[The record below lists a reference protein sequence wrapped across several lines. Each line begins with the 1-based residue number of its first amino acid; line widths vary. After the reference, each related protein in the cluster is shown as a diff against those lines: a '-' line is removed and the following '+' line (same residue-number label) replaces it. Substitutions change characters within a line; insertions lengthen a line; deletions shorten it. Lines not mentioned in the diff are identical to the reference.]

1 MTDSLERVHAEDTIH
16 IETVAANQEKS
27 RAPQQTIPATH
38 FRSEG
43 DVNTTPA
50 RQAWNESLNHQATQ
64 KLLKRD
70 SEVFLHQAMSTPC
83 LDSLEAADGI
93 YLQDSSGKR
102 YMDFHGNNVHQLGH
116 GHPHVIKK
124 MTEQMA
130 SLPFSP
136 RRFTNET
143 AVKCA
148 EKLTQICSGD
158 LNRVL
163 FAPGGTSV
171 IGMAL
176 KLARHVTN
184 NFKVVSLWDSFHGAS
199 LDAISVGG
207 EACFREGM
215 GPLMAGVERIPP
227 AVSYRGAFPNPNA
240 SNNDNNQDQAS
251 DVHYADYLEYVIEK
265 EGGIGAFIAEAV
277 RNTDVQVPSK
287 AYWKRI
293 REICDKHNVLLIID
307 DIPNGM
313 GRSGEW
319 FTHQAFDIE
328 PDILCIGKGLGGGL
342 IPIAAMITKDKY
354 NTAAQVSL
362 GHYTHEK
369 SPLGC
374 AAALA
379 TIEVIEQEKLLDKTQ
394 SDSKFM
400 REQLLRMKEKYPVIG
415 DVRGIGLLWG
425 VELVT
430 DRTTKNRAFDEAEA
444 TLYQCLNNGLSFK
457 VSQGNV
463 IQLSPPL
470 IISRTNLQAALNIF
484 ENAIQQVCI
493 DFNYI

>member
-1 MTDSLERVHAEDTIH
+1 MTQNI
-16 IETVAANQEKS
+16 K
-27 RAPQQTIPATH
+27 PTH

-50 RQAWNESLNHQATQ
+50 RQAWNASMDDERTQA
-64 KLLKRD
+64 LLKRD

-83 LDSLEAADGI
+83 LDTLEAAEGI
-93 YLQDSSGKR
+93 YIQDSTGKK
-102 YMDFHGNNVHQLGH
+102 YMDFHGNNVHQLGYS
-116 GHPHVIKK
+116 HPHVIKRVQ
-124 MTEQMA
+124 EQIA
-130 SLPFSP
+130 KLPFSP

-143 AVKCA
+143 AIECA
-148 EKLTQICSGD
+148 EKLTQICGGE

-171 IGMAL
+171 VGMAL
-176 KLARHVTN
+176 KLARHITGN
-184 NFKVVSLWDSFHGAS
+184 YKVVSLWDSFHGAS

-207 EACFREGM
+207 EACFRQGM
-215 GPLMAGVERIPP
+215 GPLMAGVDRIPP
-227 AVSYRGAFPNPNA
+227 AVSYRGAFPVA
-240 SNNDNNQDQAS
+240 DGS

-265 EGGIGAFIAEAV
+265 EGGVGAFIAEAV

-293 REICDKHNVLLIID
+293 REICDKHNVMLIID

-319 FTHQAFDIE
+319 FTYQAYDIE
-328 PDILCIGKGLGGGL
+328 PDMLCIGKGLGGGL
-342 IPIAAMITKDKY
+342 VPIAAMVTKDKY
-354 NTAAQVSL
+354 NTAEQISM

-369 SPLGC
+369 SPIGC

-379 TIEVIEQEKLLDKTQ
+379 TMEAIEQEGLLDKAKA
-394 SDSKFM
+394 DSQFM
-400 REQLLRMKEKYPVIG
+400 REKLLEMKAKYPVIG
-415 DVRGIGLLWG
+415 DVRGIGMLWG
-425 VELVT
+425 IELVI
-430 DRTTKNRAFDEAEA
+430 DHESKARAYDEAEA
-444 TLYQCLNNGLSFK
+444 VLYQCLNNGVSFK

-470 IISRTNLQAALNIF
+470 IITREQLTEALAIF
-484 ENAIQQVCI
+484 EEAIAKVCK

>member
-1 MTDSLERVHAEDTIH
+1 MTQNI
-16 IETVAANQEKS
+16 K
-27 RAPQQTIPATH
+27 PTH

-50 RQAWNESLNHQATQ
+50 RQAWNASMDDERTQ
-64 KLLKRD
+64 TLLKRD

-83 LDSLEAADGI
+83 LDTLEAAEGI
-93 YLQDSSGKR
+93 YIQDATGKK
-102 YMDFHGNNVHQLGH
+102 YMDFHGNNVHQLGY
-116 GHPHVIKK
+116 GHPHVIKRVQ
-124 MTEQMA
+124 EQIA
-130 SLPFSP
+130 QLPFSP

-143 AVKCA
+143 AIECA
-148 EKLTQICSGD
+148 EKLTQICGGE

-163 FAPGGTSV
+163 FAPGGTSAV
-171 IGMAL
+171 GMAL
-176 KLARHVTN
+176 KLARHITGN
-184 NFKVVSLWDSFHGAS
+184 YKVVSLWDSFHGAS

-207 EACFREGM
+207 EACFRQGM

-227 AVSYRGAFPNPNA
+227 AVSYRGAFPVA
-240 SNNDNNQDQAS
+240 DGS

-265 EGGIGAFIAEAV
+265 EGGVGAFIAEAV

-293 REICDKHNVLLIID
+293 REICDKHNVMLIID

-319 FTHQAFDIE
+319 FTYQAYDIE
-328 PDILCIGKGLGGGL
+328 PDMLCIGKGLGGGL
-342 IPIAAMITKDKY
+342 VPIAAMVTKDKY
-354 NTAAQVSL
+354 NTAEQISM

-369 SPLGC
+369 SPIGC

-379 TIEVIEQEKLLDKTQ
+379 TMEAIEQDGLLDKAKADSQFMREKLL
-394 SDSKFM
+394 
-400 REQLLRMKEKYPVIG
+400 EMKAKYPVIG
-415 DVRGIGLLWG
+415 DVRGIGMLWG
-425 VELVT
+425 IELVT
-430 DRTTKNRAFDEAEA
+430 DHESKARAYDEAEA
-444 TLYQCLNNGLSFK
+444 VLYQCLNNGVSFK

-470 IISRTNLQAALNIF
+470 IITREQLTEALAIF
-484 ENAIQQVCI
+484 EEAIAKVCK

>member
-1 MTDSLERVHAEDTIH
+1 MSQNV
-16 IETVAANQEKS
+16 K
-27 RAPQQTIPATH
+27 PTH

-50 RQAWNESLNHQATQ
+50 RQVWNESMDDERTQ
-64 KLLKRD
+64 TLLKRD
-70 SEVFLHQAMSTPC
+70 SDVFLHQAMSTPC
-83 LDSLEAADGI
+83 LDTLEAAEGI
-93 YLQDSSGKR
+93 YIQDANGKK
-102 YMDFHGNNVHQLGH
+102 YMDFHGNNVHQLGY
-116 GHPHVIKK
+116 GHPHVIERVQ
-124 MTEQMA
+124 EQIA
-130 SLPFSP
+130 KLPFSP

-143 AVKCA
+143 AIECA
-148 EKLTQICSGD
+148 EKLTQICGGE

-163 FAPGGTSV
+163 FAPGGTST

-176 KLARHVTN
+176 KLARHITGN
-184 NFKVVSLWDSFHGAS
+184 YKVVSLWDSFHGAS

-207 EACFREGM
+207 EACFRHGM

-227 AVSYRGAFPNPNA
+227 AVSYRGALPSP
-240 SNNDNNQDQAS
+240 DGH

-265 EGGIGAFIAEAV
+265 EGGVGAFIAEAV

-293 REICDKHNVLLIID
+293 REICDNHNVMLIID

-319 FTHQAFDIE
+319 FTYQAYDIE

-342 IPIAAMITKDKY
+342 VPIAAMVTKDKY
-354 NTAAQVSL
+354 NTAEQISM

-369 SPLGC
+369 SPIGC

-379 TIEVIEQEKLLDKTQ
+379 TMEVIEQENLLDKAKADGQ
-394 SDSKFM
+394 FM
-400 REQLLRMKEKYPVIG
+400 REKLLEMKAKYPVIG
-415 DVRGIGLLWG
+415 DVRGIGMLWG

-430 DRTTKNRAFDEAEA
+430 DHETKQRAFDEAEA
-444 TLYQCLNNGLSFK
+444 VLYQCLNDGVSFK

-470 IISRTNLQAALNIF
+470 VITREQLTLAMAIF
-484 ENAIQQVCI
+484 DEAIAKVCK
-493 DFNYI
+493 DFNYL

>member
-1 MTDSLERVHAEDTIH
+1 MTQNI
-16 IETVAANQEKS
+16 K
-27 RAPQQTIPATH
+27 PTH

-50 RQAWNESLNHQATQ
+50 RQAWNASMDDERTQA
-64 KLLKRD
+64 LLKRD
-70 SEVFLHQAMSTPC
+70 SKVFLHQAMSTPC
-83 LDSLEAADGI
+83 LDTLEAAEGI
-93 YLQDSSGKR
+93 YIQDATGKK
-102 YMDFHGNNVHQLGH
+102 YMDFHGNNVHQLGYA
-116 GHPHVIKK
+116 HPHVIKRVQ
-124 MTEQMA
+124 EQIA
-130 SLPFSP
+130 KLPFSP

-143 AVKCA
+143 AIECA
-148 EKLTQICSGD
+148 EKLTQICGGD
-158 LNRVL
+158 LTRVL
-163 FAPGGTSV
+163 FAPGGTSA

-176 KLARHVTN
+176 KLARHITGN
-184 NFKVVSLWDSFHGAS
+184 YKVVSLWDSFHGAS

-207 EACFREGM
+207 EACFRQGM

-227 AVSYRGAFPNPNA
+227 AVSYRGAFPA
-240 SNNDNNQDQAS
+240 SDGS

-265 EGGIGAFIAEAV
+265 EGGVGAFIAEAV

-293 REICDKHNVLLIID
+293 REICDKHDVMLIID

-319 FTHQAFDIE
+319 FTYQAYDIE
-328 PDILCIGKGLGGGL
+328 PDMLCVGKGLGGGL
-342 IPIAAMITKDKY
+342 VPIAAMVTKDKY
-354 NTAAQVSL
+354 NTAEQISM

-369 SPLGC
+369 SPIGC

-379 TIEVIEQEKLLDKTQ
+379 TMEAIEQDGLLDKAKADSQFMREKLL
-394 SDSKFM
+394 
-400 REQLLRMKEKYPVIG
+400 EMKAKYSVIG
-415 DVRGIGLLWG
+415 DVRGIGMLWG
-425 VELVT
+425 IELVT
-430 DRTTKNRAFDEAEA
+430 DHESKARAYDEAEA
-444 TLYQCLNNGLSFK
+444 VLYQCLNNGVSFK

-470 IISRTNLQAALNIF
+470 IITREQLIEALAIF
-484 ENAIQQVCI
+484 EEAIAKVCK

>member
-1 MTDSLERVHAEDTIH
+1 MTQNI
-16 IETVAANQEKS
+16 K
-27 RAPQQTIPATH
+27 PTH

-50 RQAWNESLNHQATQ
+50 RQAWNASMDDERTQA
-64 KLLKRD
+64 LLKRD

-83 LDSLEAADGI
+83 LDTLEAAEGI
-93 YLQDSSGKR
+93 YIQDATGKK
-102 YMDFHGNNVHQLGH
+102 YMDFHGNNVHQLGY
-116 GHPHVIKK
+116 GHPHVIKRVQ
-124 MTEQMA
+124 EQIA
-130 SLPFSP
+130 KLPFSP

-143 AVKCA
+143 AIECA
-148 EKLTQICSGD
+148 EKLTQICGGE

-163 FAPGGTSV
+163 FAPGGTSAV
-171 IGMAL
+171 GMAL
-176 KLARHVTN
+176 KLARHITGN
-184 NFKVVSLWDSFHGAS
+184 YKVVSLWDSFHGAS

-207 EACFREGM
+207 EACFRQGM

-227 AVSYRGAFPNPNA
+227 AVSYRGAFPVA
-240 SNNDNNQDQAS
+240 DGS

-265 EGGIGAFIAEAV
+265 EGGVGAFIAEAV

-293 REICDKHNVLLIID
+293 REICDKHNVMLIID

-319 FTHQAFDIE
+319 FTYQAYDIE
-328 PDILCIGKGLGGGL
+328 PDMLCIGKGLGGGL
-342 IPIAAMITKDKY
+342 VPIAAMVTKDKY
-354 NTAAQVSL
+354 NTAEQISM

-369 SPLGC
+369 SPIGC

-379 TIEVIEQEKLLDKTQ
+379 TMEAIEQDNLLDKAKADSQFMREKLL
-394 SDSKFM
+394 
-400 REQLLRMKEKYPVIG
+400 EMKAKYPVIG
-415 DVRGIGLLWG
+415 DVRGIGMLWG
-425 VELVT
+425 IELVT
-430 DRTTKNRAFDEAEA
+430 DHESKARAYDEAEA
-444 TLYQCLNNGLSFK
+444 VLYQCLNNGVSFK

-470 IISRTNLQAALNIF
+470 IITREQLIEALAIF
-484 ENAIQQVCI
+484 EEAIAKVCK
-493 DFNYI
+493 DFNYF

>member
-1 MTDSLERVHAEDTIH
+1 MTQNI
-16 IETVAANQEKS
+16 K
-27 RAPQQTIPATH
+27 PTH

-50 RQAWNESLNHQATQ
+50 RQAWKASMDDERTQA
-64 KLLKRD
+64 LLKRD

-83 LDSLEAADGI
+83 LDTLEAAEGI
-93 YLQDSSGKR
+93 YIQDATGKK
-102 YMDFHGNNVHQLGH
+102 YMDFHGNNVHQLGY
-116 GHPHVIKK
+116 GHPHVIKRVQ
-124 MTEQMA
+124 EQIA
-130 SLPFSP
+130 KLPFSP

-143 AVKCA
+143 AIECA
-148 EKLTQICSGD
+148 EKLTQICGGE

-163 FAPGGTSV
+163 FAPGGTSAV
-171 IGMAL
+171 GMAL
-176 KLARHVTN
+176 KLARHITGN
-184 NFKVVSLWDSFHGAS
+184 YKVVSLWDSFHGAS

-207 EACFREGM
+207 EACFRQGM

-227 AVSYRGAFPNPNA
+227 AVSYRGAFPVV
-240 SNNDNNQDQAS
+240 DGS

-265 EGGIGAFIAEAV
+265 EGGVGAFIAEAV

-293 REICDKHNVLLIID
+293 REICDKHNVMLIID

-319 FTHQAFDIE
+319 FTYQAYDID
-328 PDILCIGKGLGGGL
+328 PDMLCIGKGLGGGL
-342 IPIAAMITKDKY
+342 VPIAAMVTKDKY
-354 NTAAQVSL
+354 NTAEQISM

-369 SPLGC
+369 SPIGC

-379 TIEVIEQEKLLDKTQ
+379 TMEAIEQDGLLDKAKADSQFMREKLL
-394 SDSKFM
+394 
-400 REQLLRMKEKYPVIG
+400 EMKAKYPVIG
-415 DVRGIGLLWG
+415 DVRGIGMLWG
-425 VELVT
+425 IELVT
-430 DRTTKNRAFDEAEA
+430 SHESKARAYDEAE
-444 TLYQCLNNGLSFK
+444 TVLYQCLNNGVSFK

-470 IISRTNLQAALNIF
+470 IITREQLTEALAIF
-484 ENAIQQVCI
+484 EEAIAKVCK
-493 DFNYI
+493 DFNYF

>member
-1 MTDSLERVHAEDTIH
+1 MTQNI
-16 IETVAANQEKS
+16 K
-27 RAPQQTIPATH
+27 PTH

-50 RQAWNESLNHQATQ
+50 RQAWNASMDDERTQA
-64 KLLKRD
+64 LLKRD

-83 LDSLEAADGI
+83 LDTLEAAEGI
-93 YLQDSSGKR
+93 YIQDATGKK
-102 YMDFHGNNVHQLGH
+102 YMDFHGNNVHQLGY
-116 GHPHVIKK
+116 GHPHVIKRVQ
-124 MTEQMA
+124 EQIA
-130 SLPFSP
+130 KLPFSP

-143 AVKCA
+143 AIECA
-148 EKLTQICSGD
+148 EKLTQICGGE

-163 FAPGGTSV
+163 FAPGGTSAV
-171 IGMAL
+171 GMAL
-176 KLARHVTN
+176 KLARHITGN
-184 NFKVVSLWDSFHGAS
+184 YKVVSLWDSFHGAS

-207 EACFREGM
+207 EACFRQGM

-227 AVSYRGAFPNPNA
+227 AVSYRGAFPVA
-240 SNNDNNQDQAS
+240 DGS

-265 EGGIGAFIAEAV
+265 EGGVGAFIAEAV

-293 REICDKHNVLLIID
+293 REICDKHNVMLIID

-319 FTHQAFDIE
+319 FTYQAYDIE
-328 PDILCIGKGLGGGL
+328 PDMLCIGKGLGGGL
-342 IPIAAMITKDKY
+342 VPIAAMVTKDKY
-354 NTAAQVSL
+354 NTAEQISM

-369 SPLGC
+369 SPIGC

-379 TIEVIEQEKLLDKTQ
+379 TMEAIEQDGLLDKAKADSQFMREKLL
-394 SDSKFM
+394 
-400 REQLLRMKEKYPVIG
+400 EMKAKYPVIG
-415 DVRGIGLLWG
+415 DVRGIGMLWG
-425 VELVT
+425 IELVT
-430 DRTTKNRAFDEAEA
+430 DHESKARAYDEAEA
-444 TLYQCLNNGLSFK
+444 VLYQCLNNGVSFK

-470 IISRTNLQAALNIF
+470 IITREQLTEALAIF
-484 ENAIQQVCI
+484 EEAIANVCK
-493 DFNYI
+493 DFNYF

>member
-1 MTDSLERVHAEDTIH
+1 MTQNI
-16 IETVAANQEKS
+16 K
-27 RAPQQTIPATH
+27 PTH

-50 RQAWNESLNHQATQ
+50 RQAWNASMDDERTQA
-64 KLLKRD
+64 LLKRD

-83 LDSLEAADGI
+83 LDTLEAAEGI
-93 YLQDSSGKR
+93 YIQDATGKK
-102 YMDFHGNNVHQLGH
+102 YMDFHGNNVHQLGY
-116 GHPHVIKK
+116 GHPHVIKRVQ
-124 MTEQMA
+124 EQIA
-130 SLPFSP
+130 KLPFSP

-143 AVKCA
+143 AIECA
-148 EKLTQICSGD
+148 EKLTQICGGE

-163 FAPGGTSV
+163 FAPGGTSAV
-171 IGMAL
+171 GMAL
-176 KLARHVTN
+176 KLARHITGN
-184 NFKVVSLWDSFHGAS
+184 YKVVSLWDSFHGAS

-207 EACFREGM
+207 EACFRQGM

-227 AVSYRGAFPNPNA
+227 AVSYRGAFPVA
-240 SNNDNNQDQAS
+240 DGS

-265 EGGIGAFIAEAV
+265 EGGVGAFIAEAV

-293 REICDKHNVLLIID
+293 REICDKHNVMLIID

-319 FTHQAFDIE
+319 FTYQAYDIE
-328 PDILCIGKGLGGGL
+328 PDMLCIGKGLGGGL
-342 IPIAAMITKDKY
+342 VPIAAMVTKDKY
-354 NTAAQVSL
+354 NTAEQISM

-369 SPLGC
+369 SPIGC

-379 TIEVIEQEKLLDKTQ
+379 TMEAIEQDGLLDKAKADSQFMHEKLL
-394 SDSKFM
+394 
-400 REQLLRMKEKYPVIG
+400 EMKAKYPVIG
-415 DVRGIGLLWG
+415 DVRGIGMLWG
-425 VELVT
+425 IELVT
-430 DRTTKNRAFDEAEA
+430 DHESKARAYDEAEA
-444 TLYQCLNNGLSFK
+444 VLYQCLNNGVSFK

-470 IISRTNLQAALNIF
+470 IITREQLIEALAIF
-484 ENAIQQVCI
+484 EEAIAKVCK
-493 DFNYI
+493 DFNYF

>member
-1 MTDSLERVHAEDTIH
+1 MTQNI
-16 IETVAANQEKS
+16 K
-27 RAPQQTIPATH
+27 PTH

-50 RQAWNESLNHQATQ
+50 RQAWNASMDDERTQA
-64 KLLKRD
+64 LLKRD

-83 LDSLEAADGI
+83 LDTLEAAEGI
-93 YLQDSSGKR
+93 YIQDSTGKK
-102 YMDFHGNNVHQLGH
+102 YMDFHGNNVHQLGY
-116 GHPHVIKK
+116 GHPHVIKRVQ
-124 MTEQMA
+124 EQIA
-130 SLPFSP
+130 KLPFSP

-143 AVKCA
+143 AIECA
-148 EKLTQICSGD
+148 EKLTQICGGE

-163 FAPGGTSV
+163 FAPGGTSAV
-171 IGMAL
+171 GMAL
-176 KLARHVTN
+176 KLARHITGN
-184 NFKVVSLWDSFHGAS
+184 YKVVSLWDSFHGAS

-207 EACFREGM
+207 EACFRQGM

-227 AVSYRGAFPNPNA
+227 AVSYRGAFPVA
-240 SNNDNNQDQAS
+240 DGS

-265 EGGIGAFIAEAV
+265 EGGVGAFIAEAV

-293 REICDKHNVLLIID
+293 REICDKHNVMLIID

-319 FTHQAFDIE
+319 FTYQAYDIE
-328 PDILCIGKGLGGGL
+328 PDMLCIGKGLGGGL
-342 IPIAAMITKDKY
+342 VPIAAMVTKDKY
-354 NTAAQVSL
+354 NTAEQISM

-369 SPLGC
+369 SPIGC

-379 TIEVIEQEKLLDKTQ
+379 TMEAIEQDGLLDKVKADSQFMREKLL
-394 SDSKFM
+394 
-400 REQLLRMKEKYPVIG
+400 EMKAKYPVIG
-415 DVRGIGLLWG
+415 DVRGIGMLWG
-425 VELVT
+425 IELVT
-430 DRTTKNRAFDEAEA
+430 DHESKARAYDEAEA
-444 TLYQCLNNGLSFK
+444 VLYQCLNNGVSFK

-470 IISRTNLQAALNIF
+470 IITREQLIEALAIF
-484 ENAIQQVCI
+484 EEAIAKVCK
-493 DFNYI
+493 DFNYF

>member
-1 MTDSLERVHAEDTIH
+1 MTHNIKP
-16 IETVAANQEKS
+16 I
-27 RAPQQTIPATH
+27 H

-50 RQAWNESLNHQATQ
+50 RQAWNASMDDERTQA
-64 KLLKRD
+64 LLKRD

-83 LDSLEAADGI
+83 LDTLEAAEGI
-93 YLQDSSGKR
+93 YIQDATGKK
-102 YMDFHGNNVHQLGH
+102 YMDFHGNNVHQLGY
-116 GHPHVIKK
+116 GHPHVIKRVQ
-124 MTEQMA
+124 EQIA
-130 SLPFSP
+130 KLPFSP

-143 AVKCA
+143 AIECA
-148 EKLTQICSGD
+148 EKLTQICGGE

-163 FAPGGTSV
+163 FAPGGTSAV
-171 IGMAL
+171 GMAL
-176 KLARHVTN
+176 KLARHITGN
-184 NFKVVSLWDSFHGAS
+184 YKVVSLWDSFHGAS

-207 EACFREGM
+207 EACFRQGM

-227 AVSYRGAFPNPNA
+227 AVSYRGAFPVT
-240 SNNDNNQDQAS
+240 DGS

-265 EGGIGAFIAEAV
+265 EGGVGAFIAEAV

-293 REICDKHNVLLIID
+293 REICDKHNVMLIID

-319 FTHQAFDIE
+319 FTYQAYDIE

-342 IPIAAMITKDKY
+342 VPIAAMVTKDKY
-354 NTAAQVSL
+354 NTAEQISM

-369 SPLGC
+369 SPIGC

-379 TIEVIEQEKLLDKTQ
+379 TMEAIEQDGLLDKVKADSQFMREKLL
-394 SDSKFM
+394 
-400 REQLLRMKEKYPVIG
+400 EMKAKYPVIG
-415 DVRGIGLLWG
+415 DVRGIGMLWG
-425 VELVT
+425 IELVT
-430 DRTTKNRAFDEAEA
+430 DHESKARAYDEAEA
-444 TLYQCLNNGLSFK
+444 VLYQCLNNGVSFK

-470 IISRTNLQAALNIF
+470 IITREQLTEALAIF
-484 ENAIQQVCI
+484 EEAIAKVCK
-493 DFNYI
+493 DFNYF

>member
-1 MTDSLERVHAEDTIH
+1 MTQNI
-16 IETVAANQEKS
+16 K
-27 RAPQQTIPATH
+27 PTH

-50 RQAWNESLNHQATQ
+50 RQAWNALMDDERTQA
-64 KLLKRD
+64 LLKRD

-83 LDSLEAADGI
+83 LDTLEAAEGI
-93 YLQDSSGKR
+93 YIQDATGKK
-102 YMDFHGNNVHQLGH
+102 YIDFHGNNVHQLGY
-116 GHPHVIKK
+116 GHPHVIKRVQ
-124 MTEQMA
+124 EQIA
-130 SLPFSP
+130 KLPFSP

-143 AVKCA
+143 AIECA
-148 EKLTQICSGD
+148 EKLTQICGGE

-163 FAPGGTSV
+163 FAPGGTSAV
-171 IGMAL
+171 GMAL
-176 KLARHVTN
+176 KLARHITGN
-184 NFKVVSLWDSFHGAS
+184 YKVVSLWDSFHGAS

-207 EACFREGM
+207 EACFRQGM

-227 AVSYRGAFPNPNA
+227 AVSYRGAFPVA
-240 SNNDNNQDQAS
+240 DGS

-265 EGGIGAFIAEAV
+265 EGGVGAFIAEAV

-293 REICDKHNVLLIID
+293 REICDKHNVMLIID

-319 FTHQAFDIE
+319 FTYQAYDIE
-328 PDILCIGKGLGGGL
+328 PDMLCIGKGLGGGL
-342 IPIAAMITKDKY
+342 VPIAAMVTKDKY
-354 NTAAQVSL
+354 NTAEQISM

-369 SPLGC
+369 SPIGC

-379 TIEVIEQEKLLDKTQ
+379 TMEAIEQDGLLDKAKADSQFMREKLL
-394 SDSKFM
+394 
-400 REQLLRMKEKYPVIG
+400 EMKAKYPVIG
-415 DVRGIGLLWG
+415 DVRGIGMLWG
-425 VELVT
+425 IELVT
-430 DRTTKNRAFDEAEA
+430 DHESKARAYDEAEA
-444 TLYQCLNNGLSFK
+444 VLYQCLNNGVSFK

-470 IISRTNLQAALNIF
+470 IITREQLTKALAIF
-484 ENAIQQVCI
+484 EEAIANVCK
-493 DFNYI
+493 DFNYF

>member
-1 MTDSLERVHAEDTIH
+1 MTQNI
-16 IETVAANQEKS
+16 K
-27 RAPQQTIPATH
+27 PTH

-50 RQAWNESLNHQATQ
+50 RQAWNASMDDERTQA
-64 KLLKRD
+64 LLKRD

-83 LDSLEAADGI
+83 LDTLEAAEGI
-93 YLQDSSGKR
+93 YIQDATGKK
-102 YMDFHGNNVHQLGH
+102 YMDFHGNNVHQLGY
-116 GHPHVIKK
+116 GHPHVIKRVQ
-124 MTEQMA
+124 EQIA
-130 SLPFSP
+130 KLPFSP

-143 AVKCA
+143 AIECA
-148 EKLTQICSGD
+148 EKLTQICGGE

-163 FAPGGTSV
+163 FAPGGTSAV
-171 IGMAL
+171 GMAL
-176 KLARHVTN
+176 KLARHITGN
-184 NFKVVSLWDSFHGAS
+184 YKVVSLWDSFHGAS

-207 EACFREGM
+207 EACFRQGM

-227 AVSYRGAFPNPNA
+227 AVSYRGAFPVA
-240 SNNDNNQDQAS
+240 DGS

-265 EGGIGAFIAEAV
+265 EGGVGAFIAEAV

-293 REICDKHNVLLIID
+293 REICDKHNVMLIID

-319 FTHQAFDIE
+319 FTYQAYDIE
-328 PDILCIGKGLGGGL
+328 PDMLCIGKGLGGGL
-342 IPIAAMITKDKY
+342 VPIAAMVTKDKY
-354 NTAAQVSL
+354 NTAEQISM

-369 SPLGC
+369 SPIGC

-379 TIEVIEQEKLLDKTQ
+379 TMEAIEQEGLLDKAKA
-394 SDSKFM
+394 DSQFM
-400 REQLLRMKEKYPVIG
+400 RAKLLEMKAKYPVIG
-415 DVRGIGLLWG
+415 DVRGIGMLWG
-425 VELVT
+425 IELVT
-430 DRTTKNRAFDEAEA
+430 DHESKARAYDEAEA
-444 TLYQCLNNGLSFK
+444 VLYQCLNNGVSFK

-470 IISRTNLQAALNIF
+470 IITREQLTEALAIF
-484 ENAIQQVCI
+484 EEAIAKVCK
-493 DFNYI
+493 DFNYF

>member
-1 MTDSLERVHAEDTIH
+1 MTQNI
-16 IETVAANQEKS
+16 K
-27 RAPQQTIPATH
+27 PTH

-50 RQAWNESLNHQATQ
+50 RQAWNASMDDELTQA
-64 KLLKRD
+64 LLKRD

-83 LDSLEAADGI
+83 LDTLEAAKGI
-93 YLQDSSGKR
+93 YIQDATGKK
-102 YMDFHGNNVHQLGH
+102 YMDFHGNNVHQLGY
-116 GHPHVIKK
+116 GHPHVIKRVQ
-124 MTEQMA
+124 EQIA
-130 SLPFSP
+130 KLPFSP

-143 AVKCA
+143 AIECA
-148 EKLTQICSGD
+148 EKLTQICGGE

-163 FAPGGTSV
+163 FAPGGTSAV
-171 IGMAL
+171 GMAL
-176 KLARHVTN
+176 KLARHITGN
-184 NFKVVSLWDSFHGAS
+184 YKVVSLWDSFHGAS

-207 EACFREGM
+207 EACFRQGM

-227 AVSYRGAFPNPNA
+227 AVSYRGAFPVA
-240 SNNDNNQDQAS
+240 DGS

-265 EGGIGAFIAEAV
+265 EGGVGAFIAEAV

-293 REICDKHNVLLIID
+293 REICDKHNVMLIID

-319 FTHQAFDIE
+319 FTYQAYDIE
-328 PDILCIGKGLGGGL
+328 PDMLCIGKGLGGGL
-342 IPIAAMITKDKY
+342 VPIAAMVTKDKY
-354 NTAAQVSL
+354 NTAEQISM

-369 SPLGC
+369 SPIGC

-379 TIEVIEQEKLLDKTQ
+379 TMEAIEQDGLLDKAKA
-394 SDSKFM
+394 DSQFM
-400 REQLLRMKEKYPVIG
+400 RAKLLEMKAKYPVIG
-415 DVRGIGLLWG
+415 DVRGIGMLWG
-425 VELVT
+425 IELVT
-430 DRTTKNRAFDEAEA
+430 DHESKARAYDEAEA
-444 TLYQCLNNGLSFK
+444 VLYQCLNNGVSFK

-470 IISRTNLQAALNIF
+470 IITREQLTEALAIF
-484 ENAIQQVCI
+484 EEAIAKVCE
-493 DFNYI
+493 DFNYF

>member
-1 MTDSLERVHAEDTIH
+1 MTQNI
-16 IETVAANQEKS
+16 K
-27 RAPQQTIPATH
+27 PTH

-50 RQAWNESLNHQATQ
+50 RQAWNASMDDERTQA
-64 KLLKRD
+64 LLKRD
-70 SEVFLHQAMSTPC
+70 SKVFLHQAMSTPC
-83 LDSLEAADGI
+83 LDTLEAAEGI
-93 YLQDSSGKR
+93 YIQDATGKK
-102 YMDFHGNNVHQLGH
+102 YMDFHGNNVHQLGYA
-116 GHPHVIKK
+116 HPHVIKRVQ
-124 MTEQMA
+124 EQIA
-130 SLPFSP
+130 KLPFSP

-143 AVKCA
+143 AIECA
-148 EKLTQICSGD
+148 EKLTQICGGD
-158 LNRVL
+158 LTRVL
-163 FAPGGTSV
+163 FAPGGTSA

-176 KLARHVTN
+176 KLARHITGN
-184 NFKVVSLWDSFHGAS
+184 YKVVSLWDSFHGAS

-207 EACFREGM
+207 EACFRQGM

-227 AVSYRGAFPNPNA
+227 AVSYRGAFPA
-240 SNNDNNQDQAS
+240 SDGS

-265 EGGIGAFIAEAV
+265 EGGVGAFIAEAV

-293 REICDKHNVLLIID
+293 REICDKHDVMLIID

-319 FTHQAFDIE
+319 FTYQAYDIE

-342 IPIAAMITKDKY
+342 VPIAAMVTTDKY
-354 NTAAQVSL
+354 NTAEQISM

-369 SPLGC
+369 SPIGC

-379 TIEVIEQEKLLDKTQ
+379 TMEAIEQDGLLDKAKVDSQFMREKLL
-394 SDSKFM
+394 
-400 REQLLRMKEKYPVIG
+400 EMKAKYPVIG
-415 DVRGIGLLWG
+415 DVRGIGMLWG
-425 VELVT
+425 IELVT
-430 DRTTKNRAFDEAEA
+430 DHESKARAHDEAEA
-444 TLYQCLNNGLSFK
+444 VLYQCLNNGVSFK

-470 IISRTNLQAALNIF
+470 IITREQLIEALAIF
-484 ENAIQQVCI
+484 EEAIAKVCK
-493 DFNYI
+493 DFNYF

>member
-1 MTDSLERVHAEDTIH
+1 MTQNI
-16 IETVAANQEKS
+16 K
-27 RAPQQTIPATH
+27 PTH

-50 RQAWNESLNHQATQ
+50 RQAWNASMDDERTQA
-64 KLLKRD
+64 LLKRD

-83 LDSLEAADGI
+83 LATLEAAEGI
-93 YLQDSSGKR
+93 YIQDATGKK
-102 YMDFHGNNVHQLGH
+102 YMDFHGNNVHQLGY
-116 GHPHVIKK
+116 GHPHVIKRVQ
-124 MTEQMA
+124 EQIA
-130 SLPFSP
+130 KLPFSP

-143 AVKCA
+143 AIECA
-148 EKLTQICSGD
+148 EKLTQICGGE

-163 FAPGGTSV
+163 FAPGGTSAV
-171 IGMAL
+171 GMAL
-176 KLARHVTN
+176 KLARHITGN
-184 NFKVVSLWDSFHGAS
+184 YKVVSLWDSFHGAS

-207 EACFREGM
+207 EACFRQGM

-227 AVSYRGAFPNPNA
+227 AVSYRGAFPVA
-240 SNNDNNQDQAS
+240 DGS

-265 EGGIGAFIAEAV
+265 EGGVGAFIAEAV

-293 REICDKHNVLLIID
+293 REICDKHNVMLIID

-319 FTHQAFDIE
+319 FTYQAYDIE
-328 PDILCIGKGLGGGL
+328 PDMLCIGKGLGGGL
-342 IPIAAMITKDKY
+342 VPIAAMVTKDKY
-354 NTAAQVSL
+354 NTAEQISM

-369 SPLGC
+369 SPIGC

-379 TIEVIEQEKLLDKTQ
+379 TMEAIEQDGLLDKVKADSQFVREKLL
-394 SDSKFM
+394 
-400 REQLLRMKEKYPVIG
+400 EMKAKYPVIG
-415 DVRGIGLLWG
+415 DVRGIGMLWG
-425 VELVT
+425 IELVT
-430 DRTTKNRAFDEAEA
+430 DHESKARAYDEAEA
-444 TLYQCLNNGLSFK
+444 VLYQCLNNGVSFK

-470 IISRTNLQAALNIF
+470 IITREQLTEALAIF
-484 ENAIQQVCI
+484 EEAIAKVCK
-493 DFNYI
+493 DFNYF

>member
-1 MTDSLERVHAEDTIH
+1 MTQNI
-16 IETVAANQEKS
+16 K
-27 RAPQQTIPATH
+27 PTH

-50 RQAWNESLNHQATQ
+50 RQAWNASMDDERTQA
-64 KLLKRD
+64 LLKRD

-83 LDSLEAADGI
+83 LDTLEAAEGI
-93 YLQDSSGKR
+93 YIQDATGKK
-102 YMDFHGNNVHQLGH
+102 YMDFHGNNVHQLGY
-116 GHPHVIKK
+116 GHPHVIKRVQ
-124 MTEQMA
+124 EQIA
-130 SLPFSP
+130 KLPFSP

-143 AVKCA
+143 AIECA
-148 EKLTQICSGD
+148 EKLTQICGGE

-163 FAPGGTSV
+163 FAPGGTSAV
-171 IGMAL
+171 GMAL
-176 KLARHVTN
+176 KLARHITGN
-184 NFKVVSLWDSFHGAS
+184 YKVVSLWDSFHGAS

-207 EACFREGM
+207 EACFRQGM

-227 AVSYRGAFPNPNA
+227 AVSYRGAFPVA
-240 SNNDNNQDQAS
+240 DGS

-265 EGGIGAFIAEAV
+265 EGGVGAFIAEAV

-293 REICDKHNVLLIID
+293 REICDKHNVMLIID

-319 FTHQAFDIE
+319 FTYQAYDIE
-328 PDILCIGKGLGGGL
+328 PDMLCIGKGLGGGL
-342 IPIAAMITKDKY
+342 VPIAAMVTKDKY
-354 NTAAQVSL
+354 NTAEQISM

-369 SPLGC
+369 SPIGC

-379 TIEVIEQEKLLDKTQ
+379 TMEAIEQDGLLDKAKADSQFMREKLL
-394 SDSKFM
+394 
-400 REQLLRMKEKYPVIG
+400 EMKAKYPVIG
-415 DVRGIGLLWG
+415 DVRGIGMLWG
-425 VELVT
+425 IELVT
-430 DRTTKNRAFDEAEA
+430 DHESKARAYDEAEA
-444 TLYQCLNNGLSFK
+444 VLYQCLNNGVSFK

-470 IISRTNLQAALNIF
+470 IITREQLTEALAIF
-484 ENAIQQVCI
+484 EEAIAKVCE

>member
-1 MTDSLERVHAEDTIH
+1 MTQNI
-16 IETVAANQEKS
+16 K
-27 RAPQQTIPATH
+27 PTH

-50 RQAWNESLNHQATQ
+50 RQAWNASMDDERTQA
-64 KLLKRD
+64 LLKRD

-83 LDSLEAADGI
+83 LDTLEAAEGI
-93 YLQDSSGKR
+93 YIQDATGKK
-102 YMDFHGNNVHQLGH
+102 YMDFHGNNVHQLGY
-116 GHPHVIKK
+116 GHLHVIKRVQ
-124 MTEQMA
+124 EQIA
-130 SLPFSP
+130 KLPFSP

-143 AVKCA
+143 TIECA
-148 EKLTQICSGD
+148 EKLTQICGGE

-163 FAPGGTSV
+163 FAPGGTSA

-176 KLARHVTN
+176 KLARHITGN
-184 NFKVVSLWDSFHGAS
+184 YKVVSLWDSFHGAS

-207 EACFREGM
+207 EACFRQGM

-227 AVSYRGAFPNPNA
+227 AVSYRGAFPVA
-240 SNNDNNQDQAS
+240 DGS

-265 EGGIGAFIAEAV
+265 EGGVGAFIAEAV

-293 REICDKHNVLLIID
+293 REICDKHNVMLIID

-319 FTHQAFDIE
+319 FTYQAYDIE
-328 PDILCIGKGLGGGL
+328 PDMLCIGKGLGGGL
-342 IPIAAMITKDKY
+342 VPIAAMVTKDKY
-354 NTAAQVSL
+354 NTAEQISM

-369 SPLGC
+369 SPIGC

-379 TIEVIEQEKLLDKTQ
+379 TMEAIEQDGLLDKAKADSQFVREKLL
-394 SDSKFM
+394 
-400 REQLLRMKEKYPVIG
+400 EMKAKYPVIG
-415 DVRGIGLLWG
+415 DVRGIGMLWG
-425 VELVT
+425 IELVT
-430 DRTTKNRAFDEAEA
+430 DHESKARAYDEAEA
-444 TLYQCLNNGLSFK
+444 VLYQCLNNGVSFK

-470 IISRTNLQAALNIF
+470 IITREQLTEALAIF
-484 ENAIQQVCI
+484 EEAIAKVCKY
-493 DFNYI
+493 FNYF

>member
-1 MTDSLERVHAEDTIH
+1 MTQNIK
-16 IETVAANQEKS
+16 Q
-27 RAPQQTIPATH
+27 TH

-50 RQAWNESLNHQATQ
+50 RQAWNASMDDERTQA
-64 KLLKRD
+64 LLKRD

-83 LDSLEAADGI
+83 LDTLEAAEGI
-93 YLQDSSGKR
+93 YIRDATGKK
-102 YMDFHGNNVHQLGH
+102 YMDFHGNNVHQLGY
-116 GHPHVIKK
+116 GHPHVINRVQ
-124 MTEQMA
+124 EQIA
-130 SLPFSP
+130 KLPFSP

-143 AVKCA
+143 AIECA
-148 EKLTQICSGD
+148 EKLTQICGGE

-163 FAPGGTSV
+163 FAPGGTSAV
-171 IGMAL
+171 GMAL
-176 KLARHVTN
+176 KLARHITGN
-184 NFKVVSLWDSFHGAS
+184 YKVVSLWDSFHGAS

-207 EACFREGM
+207 EACFRQGM

-227 AVSYRGAFPNPNA
+227 AVSYRGAFPVA
-240 SNNDNNQDQAS
+240 DGS

-265 EGGIGAFIAEAV
+265 EGGVGAFIAEAV

-293 REICDKHNVLLIID
+293 REICDKHNVMLIID

-319 FTHQAFDIE
+319 FTYQAYDIE
-328 PDILCIGKGLGGGL
+328 PDMLCIGKGLGGGL
-342 IPIAAMITKDKY
+342 VPIAAMVTKDKY
-354 NTAAQVSL
+354 NTAEQISM

-369 SPLGC
+369 SPIGC

-379 TIEVIEQEKLLDKTQ
+379 TMEAIEQDNLLDKAKADSQFMREKLL
-394 SDSKFM
+394 
-400 REQLLRMKEKYPVIG
+400 EMKAKYPVIG
-415 DVRGIGLLWG
+415 DVRGIGMLWG
-425 VELVT
+425 IELVT
-430 DRTTKNRAFDEAEA
+430 DHESKARAYDEAEA
-444 TLYQCLNNGLSFK
+444 VLYQCLNNGVSFK

-470 IISRTNLQAALNIF
+470 IITREQLTEALAIF
-484 ENAIQQVCI
+484 EEAIAKVCK
-493 DFNYI
+493 DFNYF

>member
-1 MTDSLERVHAEDTIH
+1 MTQNI
-16 IETVAANQEKS
+16 K
-27 RAPQQTIPATH
+27 PTH

-50 RQAWNESLNHQATQ
+50 RQAWNALMDDERTQA
-64 KLLKRD
+64 LLKRD

-83 LDSLEAADGI
+83 LDTLEAAEGI
-93 YLQDSSGKR
+93 YIQDATGKK
-102 YMDFHGNNVHQLGH
+102 YMDFHGNNVHQLGY
-116 GHPHVIKK
+116 GHPHVIKRVQ
-124 MTEQMA
+124 EQIA
-130 SLPFSP
+130 KLPFSP

-143 AVKCA
+143 AIECA
-148 EKLTQICSGD
+148 EKLTQICGGE

-163 FAPGGTSV
+163 FAPGGTSAV
-171 IGMAL
+171 GMAL
-176 KLARHVTN
+176 KLARHITGN
-184 NFKVVSLWDSFHGAS
+184 YKVVSLWDSFHGAS

-207 EACFREGM
+207 EACFRQGM

-227 AVSYRGAFPNPNA
+227 AVSYRGAFPA
-240 SNNDNNQDQAS
+240 ADGS

-265 EGGIGAFIAEAV
+265 EGGVGAFIAEAV

-293 REICDKHNVLLIID
+293 REICDKHNVMLIID

-319 FTHQAFDIE
+319 FTYQAYDIE
-328 PDILCIGKGLGGGL
+328 PDMLCIGKGLGGGL
-342 IPIAAMITKDKY
+342 VPIAAMVTKDKY
-354 NTAAQVSL
+354 NTAEQISM

-369 SPLGC
+369 SPIGC

-379 TIEVIEQEKLLDKTQ
+379 TMEAIEQDGLLDKAKANSQFMREKLL
-394 SDSKFM
+394 
-400 REQLLRMKEKYPVIG
+400 EMKAKYPVIG
-415 DVRGIGLLWG
+415 DVRGIGMLWG
-425 VELVT
+425 IELVT
-430 DRTTKNRAFDEAEA
+430 DHESKARAYDEAEA
-444 TLYQCLNNGLSFK
+444 VLYQCLNNGVSFK

-470 IISRTNLQAALNIF
+470 IITREQLTKALAIF
-484 ENAIQQVCI
+484 EEAIAKVCK
-493 DFNYI
+493 DFNYF

>member
-1 MTDSLERVHAEDTIH
+1 MTQNI
-16 IETVAANQEKS
+16 K
-27 RAPQQTIPATH
+27 PTH

-50 RQAWNESLNHQATQ
+50 RQAWNASMDDERTQA
-64 KLLKRD
+64 LLKRD

-83 LDSLEAADGI
+83 LDTLEAAEGI
-93 YLQDSSGKR
+93 YIQDATGKK
-102 YMDFHGNNVHQLGH
+102 YMDFHGNNVHQLGY
-116 GHPHVIKK
+116 GHPHVIKRVQ
-124 MTEQMA
+124 EQIA
-130 SLPFSP
+130 KLPFSP

-143 AVKCA
+143 AIECA
-148 EKLTQICSGD
+148 EKLTQICGGE

-163 FAPGGTSV
+163 FAPGGTSAV
-171 IGMAL
+171 GMAL
-176 KLARHVTN
+176 KLARHITGN
-184 NFKVVSLWDSFHGAS
+184 YKVVSLWDSFHGAS

-207 EACFREGM
+207 EACFRQGM

-227 AVSYRGAFPNPNA
+227 AVSYRGAFPVA
-240 SNNDNNQDQAS
+240 DGS

-265 EGGIGAFIAEAV
+265 EGGVGAFIAEAV

-293 REICDKHNVLLIID
+293 REICDKHNVMLLID

-319 FTHQAFDIE
+319 FTYQAYDIE
-328 PDILCIGKGLGGGL
+328 PDMLCIGKGLGGGL
-342 IPIAAMITKDKY
+342 VPIAAMVTKDKY
-354 NTAAQVSL
+354 NTAEQISM

-369 SPLGC
+369 SPIGC

-379 TIEVIEQEKLLDKTQ
+379 TMEAIEQDNLLDKAKADSQFMREKLL
-394 SDSKFM
+394 
-400 REQLLRMKEKYPVIG
+400 EMKAKYPVIG
-415 DVRGIGLLWG
+415 DVRGIGMLWG
-425 VELVT
+425 IELVT
-430 DRTTKNRAFDEAEA
+430 DHESKARAYDEAEA
-444 TLYQCLNNGLSFK
+444 VLYQCLNNGVSFK

-470 IISRTNLQAALNIF
+470 IITREQLTEALAIF
-484 ENAIQQVCI
+484 EEAIAKVCK
-493 DFNYI
+493 DFNYF

>member
-1 MTDSLERVHAEDTIH
+1 MTQNI
-16 IETVAANQEKS
+16 K
-27 RAPQQTIPATH
+27 PTH

-50 RQAWNESLNHQATQ
+50 RQAWNASMDDERTQA
-64 KLLKRD
+64 LLKRD

-83 LDSLEAADGI
+83 LDTLEAAEGI
-93 YLQDSSGKR
+93 YIQDSTGKK
-102 YMDFHGNNVHQLGH
+102 YMDFHGNNVHQLGY
-116 GHPHVIKK
+116 GHPHVIKRVQ
-124 MTEQMA
+124 EQIA
-130 SLPFSP
+130 KLPFSP

-143 AVKCA
+143 AIECA
-148 EKLTQICSGD
+148 EKLTQICGGE

-163 FAPGGTSV
+163 FAPGGASAV
-171 IGMAL
+171 GMAL
-176 KLARHVTN
+176 KLARHITGN
-184 NFKVVSLWDSFHGAS
+184 YKVVSLWDSFHGAS

-207 EACFREGM
+207 EACFRQGM

-227 AVSYRGAFPNPNA
+227 AVSYRGAFPVA
-240 SNNDNNQDQAS
+240 DGS

-265 EGGIGAFIAEAV
+265 EGGVGAFIAEAV

-293 REICDKHNVLLIID
+293 REICDKHNVMLIID

-319 FTHQAFDIE
+319 FTYQAYDIE

-342 IPIAAMITKDKY
+342 VPIAAMVTKDKY
-354 NTAAQVSL
+354 NTAEQISM

-369 SPLGC
+369 SPIGC

-379 TIEVIEQEKLLDKTQ
+379 TMEAIEQDGLLDKVKADSQFMREKLL
-394 SDSKFM
+394 
-400 REQLLRMKEKYPVIG
+400 EMKAKYPVIG
-415 DVRGIGLLWG
+415 DVRGIGMLWG
-425 VELVT
+425 IELVT
-430 DRTTKNRAFDEAEA
+430 DHESKARAYDEAEA
-444 TLYQCLNNGLSFK
+444 VLYQCLNNGVSFK

-470 IISRTNLQAALNIF
+470 IITREQLTEALAIF
-484 ENAIQQVCI
+484 EEAIAKVCK
-493 DFNYI
+493 DFNYF

>member
-1 MTDSLERVHAEDTIH
+1 MTQNI
-16 IETVAANQEKS
+16 K
-27 RAPQQTIPATH
+27 PTH

-50 RQAWNESLNHQATQ
+50 RQAWNASMDDERTQA
-64 KLLKRD
+64 LLKRD

-83 LDSLEAADGI
+83 LDTLEAAEGI
-93 YLQDSSGKR
+93 YIQDATGKK
-102 YMDFHGNNVHQLGH
+102 YMDFHGNNVHQLGY
-116 GHPHVIKK
+116 GHPHVIKRVQ
-124 MTEQMA
+124 EQIA
-130 SLPFSP
+130 KLPFSP

-143 AVKCA
+143 AIECA
-148 EKLTQICSGD
+148 EKLTQICGGE

-163 FAPGGTSV
+163 FAPGGTSAV
-171 IGMAL
+171 GMAL
-176 KLARHVTN
+176 KLARHITGN
-184 NFKVVSLWDSFHGAS
+184 YKVVSLWDSFHGAS

-207 EACFREGM
+207 EACFRQGM

-227 AVSYRGAFPNPNA
+227 AVSYRGAFPVA
-240 SNNDNNQDQAS
+240 DGS

-265 EGGIGAFIAEAV
+265 EGGVGAFIAEAV

-293 REICDKHNVLLIID
+293 REICDKHNVMLIID

-319 FTHQAFDIE
+319 FTYQAYDIE
-328 PDILCIGKGLGGGL
+328 PDMLCIGKGLGGGL
-342 IPIAAMITKDKY
+342 VPIAAMVTKDKY
-354 NTAAQVSL
+354 NTAEQISM

-369 SPLGC
+369 SPIGC

-379 TIEVIEQEKLLDKTQ
+379 TMEAIEQDGLLDKAKADSQFMREKLL
-394 SDSKFM
+394 
-400 REQLLRMKEKYPVIG
+400 EMKARYPVIG
-415 DVRGIGLLWG
+415 DVRGIGMLWG
-425 VELVT
+425 IELVT
-430 DRTTKNRAFDEAEA
+430 DHESKARAYDEAEA
-444 TLYQCLNNGLSFK
+444 VLYQCLNNGVSFK

-470 IISRTNLQAALNIF
+470 IITREQLTEALAIF
-484 ENAIQQVCI
+484 EEAIAKVCK
-493 DFNYI
+493 DFNYF

>member
-1 MTDSLERVHAEDTIH
+1 MTQNI
-16 IETVAANQEKS
+16 K
-27 RAPQQTIPATH
+27 PTH

-50 RQAWNESLNHQATQ
+50 RQAWNASMDDERTQA
-64 KLLKRD
+64 LLKRD

-83 LDSLEAADGI
+83 LDTLEAAEGI
-93 YLQDSSGKR
+93 YIQDATGKK
-102 YMDFHGNNVHQLGH
+102 YMDFHGNNVHQLGY
-116 GHPHVIKK
+116 GHPHVIKRVQ
-124 MTEQMA
+124 EQIA
-130 SLPFSP
+130 KLPFSP

-143 AVKCA
+143 AIECA
-148 EKLTQICSGD
+148 EKLTQICGGE

-163 FAPGGTSV
+163 FAPGGTSAV
-171 IGMAL
+171 GMAL
-176 KLARHVTN
+176 KLARHITGN
-184 NFKVVSLWDSFHGAS
+184 YKVVSLWDSFHGAS

-207 EACFREGM
+207 EACFRQGM

-227 AVSYRGAFPNPNA
+227 AVSYRGAFPVA
-240 SNNDNNQDQAS
+240 DGS

-265 EGGIGAFIAEAV
+265 EGGVGAFIAEAV

-293 REICDKHNVLLIID
+293 REICDKHNVMLIID

-319 FTHQAFDIE
+319 FTYQAYDIE
-328 PDILCIGKGLGGGL
+328 PDMLCIGKGLGGGL
-342 IPIAAMITKDKY
+342 VPIAAMVTKDKY
-354 NTAAQVSL
+354 NTAEQISM

-369 SPLGC
+369 SPIGC

-379 TIEVIEQEKLLDKTQ
+379 TMEAIEQDGLLDKAKADSLFMREKLL
-394 SDSKFM
+394 
-400 REQLLRMKEKYPVIG
+400 EMKAKYPVIG
-415 DVRGIGLLWG
+415 DVRGIGMLWG
-425 VELVT
+425 IELVT
-430 DRTTKNRAFDEAEA
+430 DHESKARAYHEAEA
-444 TLYQCLNNGLSFK
+444 VLYQCLNNGVSFK

-470 IISRTNLQAALNIF
+470 IITREQLTEALAIF
-484 ENAIQQVCI
+484 EEAIAKVCK
-493 DFNYI
+493 DFNYF

>member
-1 MTDSLERVHAEDTIH
+1 MTQNI
-16 IETVAANQEKS
+16 K
-27 RAPQQTIPATH
+27 PTH

-50 RQAWNESLNHQATQ
+50 RQAWNASMDDERTQA
-64 KLLKRD
+64 LLKRD

-83 LDSLEAADGI
+83 LDTLEAAEGI
-93 YLQDSSGKR
+93 YIQDATDKK
-102 YMDFHGNNVHQLGH
+102 YMDFHGNNVHQLGY
-116 GHPHVIKK
+116 GHPHVIKRVQ
-124 MTEQMA
+124 EQIA
-130 SLPFSP
+130 KLPFSP

-143 AVKCA
+143 AIECA
-148 EKLTQICSGD
+148 EKLTQICGGE

-163 FAPGGTSV
+163 FAPGGTSAV
-171 IGMAL
+171 GMAL
-176 KLARHVTN
+176 KLARHITGN
-184 NFKVVSLWDSFHGAS
+184 YKVVSLWDSFHGAS

-207 EACFREGM
+207 EACFHQGM

-227 AVSYRGAFPNPNA
+227 AVSYRGAFPVA
-240 SNNDNNQDQAS
+240 DGS

-265 EGGIGAFIAEAV
+265 EGGVGAFIAEAV

-293 REICDKHNVLLIID
+293 REICDKHNVMLIID

-319 FTHQAFDIE
+319 FTYQAYDIE
-328 PDILCIGKGLGGGL
+328 PDMLCIGKGLGGGL
-342 IPIAAMITKDKY
+342 VPIAAMVTKDKY
-354 NTAAQVSL
+354 NTAEQISM

-369 SPLGC
+369 SPIGC

-379 TIEVIEQEKLLDKTQ
+379 TMEAIEQDGLLDKAKADSQFMREKLL
-394 SDSKFM
+394 
-400 REQLLRMKEKYPVIG
+400 EMKAKYPVIG
-415 DVRGIGLLWG
+415 DVRGIGMLWG
-425 VELVT
+425 IELVT
-430 DRTTKNRAFDEAEA
+430 DHESKARAYDEAEA
-444 TLYQCLNNGLSFK
+444 ALYQCLNNGVSFK

-470 IISRTNLQAALNIF
+470 IITREQLTEALAIF
-484 ENAIQQVCI
+484 EEAIAKVCK
-493 DFNYI
+493 DFNYF

>member
-1 MTDSLERVHAEDTIH
+1 MNKDMPDNTYL
-16 IETVAANQEKS
+16 
-27 RAPQQTIPATH
+27 
-38 FRSEG
+38 RSEG
-43 DVNTTPA
+43 DVNSTQA
-50 RQAWNESLNHQATQ
+50 RQSWQNKQQHQQT
-64 KLLKRD
+64 KTLLKRD
-70 SEVFLHQAMSTPC
+70 ADVFLHQAMSTPC
-83 LDSLEAADGI
+83 LNSLASAEGI
-93 YLQDSSGKR
+93 YITDNSGHS
-102 YMDFHGNNVHQLGH
+102 YMDFHGNNVHQLGY
-116 GHPHVIKK
+116 GHPVLIEKVTK
-124 MTEQMA
+124 QI
-130 SLPFSP
+130 SQLPFSP

-143 AVKCA
+143 AIECA
-148 EKLTQICSGD
+148 EKLSEICAGE

-176 KLARHVTN
+176 KLARYISG

-207 EACFREGM
+207 EVCFREGM

-227 AVSYRGAFPNPNA
+227 PVTYRGALTSP
-240 SNNDNNQDQAS
+240 DGS
-251 DVHYADYLEYVIEK
+251 DLHYADYLEYVIEK

-313 GRSGEW
+313 GRSGHW

-342 IPIAAMITKDKY
+342 VPMAAMITKDKY
-354 NTAAQVSL
+354 NTAAHISL

-369 SPLGC
+369 SPVGC

-379 TIEVIEQEKLLDKTQ
+379 TIQIIEQE
-394 SDSKFM
+394 
-400 REQLLRMKEKYPVIG
+400 QLLSQVQKHGQYIEQRLLKLKEDHPLIG
-415 DVRGIGLLWG
+415 DIRGIGLLWA

-430 DRTTKNRAFDEAEA
+430 DRDTKIRAFDQAEA
-444 TLYQCLNNGLSFK
+444 LLYECLAQGLSFK
-457 VSQGNV
+457 ISQGNV

-470 IISRTNLQAALNIF
+470 IISHAQLKNALDLFEQALKKITQDSHY
-484 ENAIQQVCI
+484 EECHEQHHK
-493 DFNYI
+493 

>member
-1 MTDSLERVHAEDTIH
+1 MTQNI
-16 IETVAANQEKS
+16 K
-27 RAPQQTIPATH
+27 PTH

-50 RQAWNESLNHQATQ
+50 RQAWNASMDDERTQA
-64 KLLKRD
+64 LLKRD

-83 LDSLEAADGI
+83 LDTLEAAEGI
-93 YLQDSSGKR
+93 YIQDATGKK
-102 YMDFHGNNVHQLGH
+102 YMDFHGNNVHQLGY
-116 GHPHVIKK
+116 GHPHVIKRVQ
-124 MTEQMA
+124 EQIA
-130 SLPFSP
+130 KLPFSP

-143 AVKCA
+143 AIECA
-148 EKLTQICSGD
+148 EKLTQICGGE

-163 FAPGGTSV
+163 FAPGGTSAV
-171 IGMAL
+171 GMAL
-176 KLARHVTN
+176 KLARHITGN
-184 NFKVVSLWDSFHGAS
+184 CKVVSLWDSFHGAS

-207 EACFREGM
+207 EACFRQGM

-227 AVSYRGAFPNPNA
+227 AVSYRGAFPVA
-240 SNNDNNQDQAS
+240 DGS

-265 EGGIGAFIAEAV
+265 EGGVGAFIAEAV

-293 REICDKHNVLLIID
+293 REICDKHNVMLIID

-319 FTHQAFDIE
+319 FTYQAYDIE
-328 PDILCIGKGLGGGL
+328 PDMLCVGKGLGGGL
-342 IPIAAMITKDKY
+342 VPIAAMVTKDKY
-354 NTAAQVSL
+354 NTAEQISM

-369 SPLGC
+369 SPIGC

-379 TIEVIEQEKLLDKTQ
+379 TMEAIEQGGLLDKAKADSQFMREKLL
-394 SDSKFM
+394 
-400 REQLLRMKEKYPVIG
+400 EMKAKYSVIG
-415 DVRGIGLLWG
+415 DVRGIGMLWG
-425 VELVT
+425 IELVT
-430 DRTTKNRAFDEAEA
+430 DHESKARAYDEAEA
-444 TLYQCLNNGLSFK
+444 VLYQCLNNGVSFK

-470 IISRTNLQAALNIF
+470 IITREQLTEALAIF
-484 ENAIQQVCI
+484 EEAIANVCK
-493 DFNYI
+493 DFNYF

>member
-1 MTDSLERVHAEDTIH
+1 MTQNI
-16 IETVAANQEKS
+16 K
-27 RAPQQTIPATH
+27 PTH

-50 RQAWNESLNHQATQ
+50 RQAWNASMDDERTQA
-64 KLLKRD
+64 LLKRD

-83 LDSLEAADGI
+83 LDTLEAAEGI
-93 YLQDSSGKR
+93 YVQDATGKK
-102 YMDFHGNNVHQLGH
+102 YMDFHGNNVHQLGY
-116 GHPHVIKK
+116 GHPHVIKRVQ
-124 MTEQMA
+124 EQIA
-130 SLPFSP
+130 KLPFSP

-143 AVKCA
+143 AIECA
-148 EKLTQICSGD
+148 EKLTQICGGE

-163 FAPGGTSV
+163 FAPGGTSAV
-171 IGMAL
+171 GMAL
-176 KLARHVTN
+176 KLARHITGN
-184 NFKVVSLWDSFHGAS
+184 YKVVSLWDSFHGAS

-207 EACFREGM
+207 EACFRQGM

-227 AVSYRGAFPNPNA
+227 AVSYRGAFPVA
-240 SNNDNNQDQAS
+240 DGS

-265 EGGIGAFIAEAV
+265 EGGVGAFIAEAV

-293 REICDKHNVLLIID
+293 REICDKHNVMLIID

-319 FTHQAFDIE
+319 FTYQAYDIE
-328 PDILCIGKGLGGGL
+328 PDMLCIGKGLGGGL
-342 IPIAAMITKDKY
+342 VPIAAMVTKDKY
-354 NTAAQVSL
+354 NTAEQISM

-369 SPLGC
+369 SPIGC

-379 TIEVIEQEKLLDKTQ
+379 TMEAIEQDGLLDKAKADSQFMREKLL
-394 SDSKFM
+394 
-400 REQLLRMKEKYPVIG
+400 EMKAKYPVIG
-415 DVRGIGLLWG
+415 DVRGIGMLWG
-425 VELVT
+425 IELVT
-430 DRTTKNRAFDEAEA
+430 DHESKARAYDEAEA
-444 TLYQCLNNGLSFK
+444 VLYQCLNNGVSFK

-470 IISRTNLQAALNIF
+470 IITREQLTEALAIF
-484 ENAIQQVCI
+484 EEAIAKVCK
-493 DFNYI
+493 DFYYF

>member
-1 MTDSLERVHAEDTIH
+1 MTQSI
-16 IETVAANQEKS
+16 K
-27 RAPQQTIPATH
+27 PTH

-50 RQAWNESLNHQATQ
+50 RQAWNASLNDERTQ
-64 KLLKRD
+64 ELLQRD
-70 SEVFLHQAMSTPC
+70 SDVFLHQAMSTPC
-83 LDSLEAADGI
+83 LDALEAAEGI
-93 YLQDSSGKR
+93 YIQDATGKK
-102 YMDFHGNNVHQLGH
+102 YMDFHGNNVHQLGY
-116 GHPHVIKK
+116 GHPHVIKRV
-124 MTEQMA
+124 TEQIA
-130 SLPFSP
+130 NLPFSP
-136 RRFTNET
+136 RRFTNDT
-143 AVKCA
+143 AIQCA
-148 EKLTQICSGD
+148 EKLTQICGGE

-163 FAPGGTSV
+163 FAPGGTSA

-176 KLARHVTN
+176 KLARHVTG

-199 LDAISVGG
+199 LDAISIGG

-215 GPLMAGVERIPP
+215 GPLMSGVERIPP
-227 AVSYRGAFPNPNA
+227 AVSYRGAFQNA
-240 SNNDNNQDQAS
+240 SSDGS

-293 REICDKHNVLLIID
+293 REICDKHNVMLIID

-319 FTHQAFDIE
+319 FTYQAYDIE
-328 PDILCIGKGLGGGL
+328 PDILCIGKGFGGGL
-342 IPIAAMITKDKY
+342 VPIAAMVTKDKY
-354 NTAAQVSL
+354 NTAEQISM

-369 SPLGC
+369 SPIGC

-379 TIEVIEQEKLLDKTQ
+379 TMEAIEQEGLLEKVKDDSEFVRGKLL
-394 SDSKFM
+394 
-400 REQLLRMKEKYPVIG
+400 EMKGKYPVIG

-430 DRTTKNRAFDEAEA
+430 DRQTKQRAFDEAEA
-444 TLYQCLNNGLSFK
+444 VLYQCLNNGLSFK

-470 IISRTNLQAALNIF
+470 IISRQQLTEALAIF
-484 ENAIQQVCI
+484 EEAIANVCNEH
-493 DFNYI
+493 NY

>member
-1 MTDSLERVHAEDTIH
+1 MTQNI
-16 IETVAANQEKS
+16 K
-27 RAPQQTIPATH
+27 PTH

-50 RQAWNESLNHQATQ
+50 RQAWNASMDDERTQA
-64 KLLKRD
+64 LLKRD

-83 LDSLEAADGI
+83 LDTLEAAEGI
-93 YLQDSSGKR
+93 YIQDATDKK
-102 YMDFHGNNVHQLGH
+102 YMDFHGNNVHQLGY
-116 GHPHVIKK
+116 GHPHVIKRVQ
-124 MTEQMA
+124 EQIA
-130 SLPFSP
+130 KLPFSP

-143 AVKCA
+143 AIECA
-148 EKLTQICSGD
+148 EKLTQICGGE

-163 FAPGGTSV
+163 FAPGGTSAV
-171 IGMAL
+171 GMAL
-176 KLARHVTN
+176 KLARHITGN
-184 NFKVVSLWDSFHGAS
+184 YKVVSLWDSFHGAS

-207 EACFREGM
+207 EACFRQGM

-227 AVSYRGAFPNPNA
+227 AVSYRGAFPVA
-240 SNNDNNQDQAS
+240 DGS

-265 EGGIGAFIAEAV
+265 EGSVGAFIAEAV

-293 REICDKHNVLLIID
+293 REICDKHNVMLIID

-319 FTHQAFDIE
+319 FTYQAYDIE
-328 PDILCIGKGLGGGL
+328 PDMLCIGKGLGGGL
-342 IPIAAMITKDKY
+342 VPIAAMVTKDKY
-354 NTAAQVSL
+354 NTAEQISM

-369 SPLGC
+369 SPIGC

-379 TIEVIEQEKLLDKTQ
+379 TMEAIEQDGLLDKAKVDSQFMREKLL
-394 SDSKFM
+394 
-400 REQLLRMKEKYPVIG
+400 EMKAKYPVIG
-415 DVRGIGLLWG
+415 DVRGIGMLWG
-425 VELVT
+425 IELVT
-430 DRTTKNRAFDEAEA
+430 DHESKARAYDEAEA
-444 TLYQCLNNGLSFK
+444 VLYQCLNNGVSFK

-470 IISRTNLQAALNIF
+470 IITREQLTEALAIF
-484 ENAIQQVCI
+484 EEAIAKVCK
-493 DFNYI
+493 DFNYF

>member
-1 MTDSLERVHAEDTIH
+1 MTQNI
-16 IETVAANQEKS
+16 K
-27 RAPQQTIPATH
+27 PTH

-50 RQAWNESLNHQATQ
+50 RQAWNASMDDEHTQA
-64 KLLKRD
+64 LLKRD

-83 LDSLEAADGI
+83 LDTLEAAEGI
-93 YLQDSSGKR
+93 YIQDATGKK
-102 YMDFHGNNVHQLGH
+102 YMDFHGNNVHQLGY
-116 GHPHVIKK
+116 GHPHVIKRVQ
-124 MTEQMA
+124 EQIA
-130 SLPFSP
+130 KLPFSP

-143 AVKCA
+143 AIECA
-148 EKLTQICSGD
+148 EKLTQICGGE

-163 FAPGGTSV
+163 FAPGGTSAV
-171 IGMAL
+171 GMAL
-176 KLARHVTN
+176 KLARHITGN
-184 NFKVVSLWDSFHGAS
+184 YKVVSLWDSFHGAS

-207 EACFREGM
+207 EACFRQGM

-227 AVSYRGAFPNPNA
+227 AVSYRGAFPVA
-240 SNNDNNQDQAS
+240 DGS

-265 EGGIGAFIAEAV
+265 EGGVGAFIAEAV
-277 RNTDVQVPSK
+277 RNTDVQVPSN

-293 REICDKHNVLLIID
+293 REICDKHNVMLIID

-319 FTHQAFDIE
+319 FTYQAYDIE

-342 IPIAAMITKDKY
+342 VPIAAMVTKDKY
-354 NTAAQVSL
+354 NTAEQISM

-369 SPLGC
+369 SPIGC

-379 TIEVIEQEKLLDKTQ
+379 TMEAIEQDGLLDKAKADSQFVREKLL
-394 SDSKFM
+394 
-400 REQLLRMKEKYPVIG
+400 EMKAKYPVIG
-415 DVRGIGLLWG
+415 DVRGIGMLWG
-425 VELVT
+425 IELVT
-430 DRTTKNRAFDEAEA
+430 DHESKARAYDEAEA
-444 TLYQCLNNGLSFK
+444 VLYQCLNNGVSFK

-470 IISRTNLQAALNIF
+470 IITREQLTEALAIF
-484 ENAIQQVCI
+484 EEAIAKVCK
-493 DFNYI
+493 DFNYF

>member
-1 MTDSLERVHAEDTIH
+1 MTQNI
-16 IETVAANQEKS
+16 K
-27 RAPQQTIPATH
+27 PTH

-50 RQAWNESLNHQATQ
+50 RQAWNASMNDERTQ
-64 KLLKRD
+64 VLLKRD

-83 LDSLEAADGI
+83 LDTLEAAEGI
-93 YLQDSSGKR
+93 YIQDSTGKK
-102 YMDFHGNNVHQLGH
+102 YMDFHGNNVHQLGY
-116 GHPHVIKK
+116 GHPHVIKRVQ
-124 MTEQMA
+124 EQIA
-130 SLPFSP
+130 KLPFSP

-143 AVKCA
+143 AIECA
-148 EKLTQICSGD
+148 EKLTQICGGE

-163 FAPGGTSV
+163 FAPGGTSAV
-171 IGMAL
+171 GMAL
-176 KLARHVTN
+176 KLARHITGN
-184 NFKVVSLWDSFHGAS
+184 CKVVSLWDSFHGAS

-207 EACFREGM
+207 EACFRQGM

-227 AVSYRGAFPNPNA
+227 AVSYRGAFPVT
-240 SNNDNNQDQAS
+240 DGS

-265 EGGIGAFIAEAV
+265 EGGVGAFIAEAV

-293 REICDKHNVLLIID
+293 REICDKHNVMLIID

-319 FTHQAFDIE
+319 FTYQAYDIE
-328 PDILCIGKGLGGGL
+328 PDMLCIGKGLGGGL
-342 IPIAAMITKDKY
+342 VPIAAMVTKDKY
-354 NTAAQVSL
+354 NTAEQISM

-369 SPLGC
+369 SPIGC

-379 TIEVIEQEKLLDKTQ
+379 TMEVIEQDGLLDKAKADSQFMREKLL
-394 SDSKFM
+394 
-400 REQLLRMKEKYPVIG
+400 EMKAKYPVIG
-415 DVRGIGLLWG
+415 DVRGIGMLWG
-425 VELVT
+425 IELVT
-430 DRTTKNRAFDEAEA
+430 DHESKARAYDEAEA
-444 TLYQCLNNGLSFK
+444 VLYQCLNNGVSFK

-470 IISRTNLQAALNIF
+470 IITREQLIEALAIF
-484 ENAIQQVCI
+484 EEAIANVCK
-493 DFNYI
+493 DFNYF